1 MDKAQTSKFI
11 IQPCRYQRR
20 QSSIAQIGK
29 KPLGGENP
37 IRLQSMAS
45 TSTMDTEESI
55 EQCKRIIEAGAD
67 YVRFTAQGVREAK
80 NLANIH
86 QALSDYNVPLVA
98 DIHFNPKAADE
109 ALLHVEKVR
118 VNPGNYVD
126 TNSSTPRE
134 WTEEMYEEAHNKVV
148 ERFGAFVQEAK
159 RLGRAIRIGVNH
171 GSLSER
177 MLMLH
182 GDTPYGMVAS
192 CLEYLD
198 VCQQNNFHDVVIS
211 MKSSNT
217 IVMTSAVRLLVEEL
231 AKGGYPAYPLH
242 LGVTEAGE
250 GEDGRIKS
258 AVGIGSLLM
267 DGIGDTIRVSLSEEP
282 EFEVPV
288 ARALVDYVQSRGEL
302 EAEFKDILPSWEEY
316 KALTKDERKTIRLP
330 KAMPFAGNMPLVL
343 SEEDTILA
351 DLQEKNGKLLLAQ
364 FDEEIDAKTIK
375 LDYRSIND
383 ELAKSLLEE
392 PQTVVLLDA
401 PNNNPVAEW
410 RLGFT
415 MLRRLGL
422 KNSIIL
428 CHRYDTDDIDLFRL
442 QASADAGTIF
452 LDGWANGL
460 FLTAPKLEAKK
471 VLATQY
477 GILQATRL
485 RMSKTEFI
493 SCPGCGRTL
502 YNLQDTI
509 AQVKSAT
516 EHLKG
521 LKIGIMGCIVNGP
534 GEMADADYGYVGS
547 SPEKIDLYKG
557 QKCVR
562 RGVKQAEAVKELIEL
577 IKTEGDWEEPKTK

>member
-1 MDKAQTSKFI
+1 MNKAQTSDFI
-11 IQPCRYQRR
+11 LQPCIYKRR
-20 QSSIAQIGK
+20 KSSISQIGSR
-29 KPLGGENP
+29 PIGGDNP

-45 TSTMDTEESI
+45 TSTMDTEASI
-55 EQCKRIIEAGAD
+55 AQCERIIEAGAD

-86 QALSDYNVPLVA
+86 KGVEKYEVPLVA

-126 TNSSTPRE
+126 TKSSTPRE
-134 WTEEMYEEAHNKVV
+134 WTAELHKECHDKVI
-148 ERFGAFVQEAK
+148 ERFGAFVREAK
-159 RLGRAIRIGVNH
+159 SLGRAIRIGVNH

-177 MLMLH
+177 MLILH

-198 VCQQNNFHDVVIS
+198 VCRENDFQDVVIS

-217 IVMTSAVRLLVEEL
+217 LVMTTAVRMLVEEL
-231 AKGGYPAYPLH
+231 DKGGYPAYPLH

-288 ARALVDYVQSRGEL
+288 AKALVEYVQSRSVIEQDYSHL
-302 EAEFKDILPSWEEY
+302 LPTWEEY
-316 KALTKDERKTIRLP
+316 KAFTKDERKSVRLP
-330 KAMPFAGNMPLVL
+330 KAMPFTGNLPLVL
-343 SEEDTILA
+343 SKEETMLA
-351 DLQEKNGKLLLAQ
+351 DLQEKDGKLYLSQ
-364 FDEEIDAKTIK
+364 FDEQIEVKTVK
-375 LDYRSIND
+375 LDYRSIN
-383 ELAKSLLEE
+383 EESCKYLLNEAE
-392 PQTVVLLDA
+392 TVILLDS

-415 MLRRLGL
+415 VLRRLGI
-422 KNSIIL
+422 KNPIIL
-428 CHRYDTDDIDLFRL
+428 CHQYDTEDIELFRL
-442 QASADAGTIF
+442 QAAADAGTIF
-452 LDGWANGL
+452 IDGWANGL
-460 FLTAPKLEAKK
+460 YLTAPKIQTKP

-502 YNLQDTI
+502 YDLQDTI
-509 AQVKSAT
+509 AQVKTAT
-516 EHLKG
+516 QHLKG

-562 RGVKQAEAVKELIEL
+562 RGVKQAEAVDELINL
-577 IKTEGDWEEPKTK
+577 IKTEGDWQEPKNK